1 MERYAVK
8 LENHILGILLDDINH
23 NRLALPM
30 LPEIALQTRQV
41 VEHPDSSAADIAAI
55 ISTDAVISARL
66 LQVANS
72 PLYRSSKPI
81 DSVKYAVARLGNT
94 VVRNIVTSL
103 VLEQLYQTE
112 RDPWLDQHL
121 RTLWQHSIRVAA
133 ISHVLA
139 HRYTRLSADQALL
152 AGLIHDI
159 GAIPLYSKVATLPEL
174 REDDALLRQVIL
186 KLHTLAGTAI
196 LDEWNFPQALIDV
209 VTMHEHLD
217 TDNVDDPVD
226 YVDLVAIANAFDHSR
241 TEWPEQYVQKKL
253 GVSPEELAEIVKQGG
268 QEVEA
273 IERTFAAR

>member
-1 MERYAVK
+1 MERCAVK
-8 LENHILGILLDDINH
+8 LENHILGILIDDINH

-41 VEHPDSSAADIAAI
+41 MEHPESTAEDIAAV

-72 PLYRSSKPI
+72 PLYRSGKAI
-81 DSVKYAVARLGNT
+81 DSVKYAVTRLGNT
-94 VVRNIVTSL
+94 VVRNIVISL

-121 RTLWQHSIRVAA
+121 RTLWQHSIRVAT
-133 ISHVLA
+133 ISHMLA
-139 HRYTRLSADQALL
+139 HRYTQLSTDQALL

-159 GAIPLYSKVATLPEL
+159 GAIPLYSKAATLPEL
-174 REDDALLRQVIL
+174 KEDDAPLHQIIH

-209 VTMHEHLD
+209 VAMHEHLD
-217 TDNVDDPVD
+217 ADNDDPID
-226 YVDLVAIANAFDHSR
+226 YVDLVAIANAFDHSQVD
-241 TEWPEQYVQKKL
+241 WPEQYVQNKL
-253 GVSPEELAEIVKQGG
+253 GVSPDELAEIIKEGRQNL
-268 QEVEA
+268 ETLEK
-273 IERTFAAR
+273 TFAVR